1 MPQPNFTYHKYSVHY
16 GLARLEGGS
25 QVRYFTYFLVF
36 KVDVDEAICLILFGY
51 NAQPSITFLNLL
63 EIGVFRCRK
72 NTGVE
77 EDSRKD

>member
-16 GLARLEGGS
+16 GLARLEGES
-25 QVRYFTYFLVF
+25 QVRYYVLFVF

-51 NAQPSITFLNLL
+51 NAQPSITYLNLL

-72 NTGVE
+72 STGVE